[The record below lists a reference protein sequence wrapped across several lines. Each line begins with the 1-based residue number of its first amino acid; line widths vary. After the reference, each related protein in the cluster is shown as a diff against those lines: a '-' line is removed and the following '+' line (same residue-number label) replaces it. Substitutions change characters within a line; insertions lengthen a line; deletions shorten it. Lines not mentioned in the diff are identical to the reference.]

1 MNNKKLLALGLTVAL
16 SLGAVGCNTKETQ
29 NSNKKQT
36 QNTSPS
42 TSEQENRDLGQQNT
56 TVGND
61 YTERY
66 QTGYNNYIKG
76 LENYTMYNTAETTR
90 EYYKTNEY
98 PGNEKYVNDL
108 KSAYKDSKEKIRTFI
123 DDLKNNAKTD
133 DADLKKM
140 NENLIAAGERT
151 IDNID
156 KRLKKLDELPKDIM
170 NKSQDE
176 FINAVDEATRIEDD
190 TENGFDKL
198 LRDMNKTLGLDTNMN
213 NNNTNTNKNDNT
225 TNAQPNANKK

>member
-16 SLGAVGCNTKETQ
+16 SLGAVACNTKETQ

-36 QNTSPS
+36 QNTEPS
-42 TSEQENRDLGQQNT
+42 TSEQQNKDLDQQNI

-76 LENYTMYNTAETTR
+76 LENYNMYNTAETTR
-90 EYYKTNEY
+90 EYYKNNEY

-151 IDNID
+151 INNID

-176 FINAVDEATRIEDD
+176 FINAVDEATRIEND

-198 LRDMNKTLGLDTNMN
+198 LKDINKSLGLDTNMN
-213 NNNTNTNKNDNT
+213 NNTDTNKNGNT
-225 TNAQPNANKK
+225 TNTQPNDNKK

>member
-1 MNNKKLLALGLTVAL
+1 MSNKKLLALGLTVAL

-98 PGNEKYVNDL
+98 PGNKKYVNDL

-190 TENGFDKL
+190 IENGFDKL
-198 LRDMNKTLGLDTNMN
+198 LRDMNKALGLDTNMN
-213 NNNTNTNKNDNT
+213 NNTNTNKNENT

>member
-42 TSEQENRDLGQQNT
+42 TSEQEKRDLGQQNT

-198 LRDMNKTLGLDTNMN
+198 LRDMNKALGLDTNMN
-213 NNNTNTNKNDNT
+213 NNNTNTNKNENT

>member
-16 SLGAVGCNTKETQ
+16 SLGAVACNTKETQ

-36 QNTSPS
+36 PNTSPS
-42 TSEQENRDLGQQNT
+42 TSEQQNRDLGQQNT

-176 FINAVDEATRIEDD
+176 FINAVDEATRIEND

-198 LRDMNKTLGLDTNMN
+198 LRDMNKSLGLDTNMN
-213 NNNTNTNKNDNT
+213 NNTNTNKNENT
-225 TNAQPNANKK
+225 TNANKK

>member
-1 MNNKKLLALGLTVAL
+1 MSNKKLLALGLTVAL
-16 SLGAVGCNTKETQ
+16 SLGAVGCSTKETQ

-190 TENGFDKL
+190 IENGFDKL
-198 LRDMNKTLGLDTNMN
+198 LRDMNKALGLDTNMN
-213 NNNTNTNKNDNT
+213 NNTNTNKNENT

>member
-176 FINAVDEATRIEDD
+176 FINAVDEATRIEYD

-198 LRDMNKTLGLDTNMN
+198 LRDMNKALGLDTNMN
-213 NNNTNTNKNDNT
+213 NNNTNTNKNENT

>member
-16 SLGAVGCNTKETQ
+16 SLGAVACNTKETQ

-36 QNTSPS
+36 PDTSPS
-42 TSEQENRDLGQQNT
+42 TSEQQNRDLGQQNT

-176 FINAVDEATRIEDD
+176 FINAVDEATRIEND

-198 LRDMNKTLGLDTNMN
+198 LRDMNKSLGLDTNMN
-213 NNNTNTNKNDNT
+213 NNTNTNKNENT
-225 TNAQPNANKK
+225 TKMNFY

>member
-16 SLGAVGCNTKETQ
+16 SLGAVACNTKETQ

-36 QNTSPS
+36 PNTSPS
-42 TSEQENRDLGQQNT
+42 TSEQQNRDLGQQNT

-98 PGNEKYVNDL
+98 PGNGKYVNDL

-133 DADLKKM
+133 EADLKKM

-176 FINAVDEATRIEDD
+176 FINAVDEATRIEND

-198 LRDMNKTLGLDTNMN
+198 LRDMNKSLGLDTNMN
-213 NNNTNTNKNDNT
+213 NNTNTNKNENT
-225 TNAQPNANKK
+225 TNANKK

>member
-16 SLGAVGCNTKETQ
+16 SLGAVACNTKETQ

-36 QNTSPS
+36 QNTVPS
-42 TSEQENRDLGQQNT
+42 TSEQQNRDLGQQNT

-140 NENLIAAGERT
+140 NENLISSGERT

-198 LRDMNKTLGLDTNMN
+198 LRDMNNALGLDKNM
-213 NNNTNTNKNDNT
+213 NNNTNTNKNENT
-225 TNAQPNANKK
+225 TNAQPNTNKK